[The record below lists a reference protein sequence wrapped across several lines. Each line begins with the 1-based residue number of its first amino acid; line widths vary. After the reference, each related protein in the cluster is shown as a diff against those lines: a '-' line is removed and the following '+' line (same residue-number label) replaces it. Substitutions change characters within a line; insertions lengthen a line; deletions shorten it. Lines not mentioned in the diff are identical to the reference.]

1 MSETIF
7 RAVFQLAK
15 GFGYRAG
22 SRFESPEILENGGV
36 PGGGRKLAPAAII
49 IVDKYAIIS
58 YDWIGGS
65 KRR

>member
-7 RAVFQLAK
+7 RVVFKLAR

-22 SRFESPEILENGGV
+22 SRFELPEILENGGG
-36 PGGGRKLAPAAII
+36 PGGGRKLAHTSII
-49 IVDKYAIIS
+49 IVDKRAIIG
-58 YDWIGGS
+58 YDHIGGS